1 MRSSTVAITQT
12 DQHNFKK
19 TAVLAFIALLSVA
32 LLLVFTPNASA
43 QSAAEKQSISQ
54 VEALLGSAKKA
65 GGSQSGLTSV
75 VKRHFA
81 IGTWT
86 NALLGK
92 QRSKFSGGQ
101 LSEFRKLFPAYI
113 AKQYSKQFNGGGG
126 GGGEVTSARTVRGDV
141 LVTTKIPAK
150 NRTFTVVWRMRVIG
164 GKPRVIDYSTGGIS
178 TLVLRRTE
186 FQSKVKQSGAKSLN
200 DFLKGF
206 IAS

>member
-1 MRSSTVAITQT
+1 MRSTTVAITQA

-19 TAVLAFIALLSVA
+19 IAVLTFITLLSVA
-32 LLLVFTPNASA
+32 FLLMFTPSASA
-43 QSAAEKQSISQ
+43 QSAAEKQSIRQ
-54 VEALLGSAKKA
+54 VQALLNSAKKT

-81 IGTWT
+81 VGTWV

-92 QRSKFSGGQ
+92 QKSKFSGGQ
-101 LSEFRKLFPAYI
+101 LSEFRRLFPAYI
-113 AKQYSKQFNGGGG
+113 AKQYSQQFSGAGG
-126 GGGEVTSARTVRGDV
+126 GGGEVTGSRTVRGDV

-178 TLVLRRTE
+178 NIVLRRTE
-186 FQSKVKQSGAKSLN
+186 FQSKVKQSGAQSLN
-200 DFLKGF
+200 NFLKRF
-206 IAS
+206 IGA